1 MAKALK
7 EWIASDVRRARK
19 LSPRVLSEQYFFRDP
34 LRPVFAD
41 SSYFFAPADGVILYQ
56 RELAPTEKLV
66 EIKGRVYSLTEALR
80 DDSFDQT
87 CLVIG
92 IFMTLYDPHINRV
105 PFSGTLS
112 YDLLP
117 TIETHNWPMLA
128 TEEDLLRGHLAVLDD
143 ADYLFNNQR
152 MLNRVYASGLGLT
165 YYMLQIADY
174 DVTAILPFETRQNRH
189 YAQNQRFSQVRFGS
203 QLDLIIP
210 LSPRWKFETLLPDET
225 HIEAGLDPLVR
236 IIQQSEY
243 DR

>member
-1 MAKALK
+1 
-7 EWIASDVRRARK
+7 
-19 LSPRVLSEQYFFRDP
+19 
-34 LRPVFAD
+34 
-41 SSYFFAPADGVILYQ
+41 
-56 RELAPTEKLV
+56 
-66 EIKGRVYSLTEALR
+66 
-80 DDSFDQT
+80 
-87 CLVIG
+87 
-92 IFMTLYDPHINRV
+92 
-105 PFSGTLS
+105 
-112 YDLLP
+112 
-117 TIETHNWPMLA
+117 
-128 TEEDLLRGHLAVLDD
+128 
-143 ADYLFNNQR
+143 